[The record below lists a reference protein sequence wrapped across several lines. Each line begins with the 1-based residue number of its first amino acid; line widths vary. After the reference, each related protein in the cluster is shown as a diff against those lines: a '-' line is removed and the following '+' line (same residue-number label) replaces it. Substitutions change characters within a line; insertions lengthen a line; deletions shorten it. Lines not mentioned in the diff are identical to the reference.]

1 MVSANGE
8 VAKLT
13 RNNKVGF
20 TSPAEDSIKLVDNAI
35 KLYKLNKKDE
45 KKIKQNSLKF
55 YENSFNINKQVN
67 KLIKIMEN
75 V

>member
-13 RNNKVGF
+13 RNNKAFYF
-20 TSPAEDSIKLVDNAI
+20 TRGRFYKLVDNAI